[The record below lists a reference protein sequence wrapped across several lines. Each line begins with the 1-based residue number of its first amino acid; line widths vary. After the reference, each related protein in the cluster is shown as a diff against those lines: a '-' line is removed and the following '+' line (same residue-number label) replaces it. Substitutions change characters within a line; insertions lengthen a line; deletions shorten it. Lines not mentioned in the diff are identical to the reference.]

1 MPLESELLYACPWYN
16 KNIVSQYDY
25 ETFEIHLLPP
35 NNLTTSYYIMNNV
48 ENLFAE
54 DHFFSMDE
62 YYNIKSLVIS
72 AANPSKVPAEYAEKF
87 IILKKFLLLSGQMR
101 ESSQEELRL
110 LGIS

>member
-1 MPLESELLYACPWYN
+1 
-16 KNIVSQYDY
+16 
-25 ETFEIHLLPP
+25 
-35 NNLTTSYYIMNNV
+35 MNNV

-101 ESSQEELRL
+101 ESSQ
-110 LGIS
+110 